1 MRNRMLLLVGI
12 IVVIVI
18 SWIVLANKFED
29 TVQNTYL
36 PFLKQQQEK
45 GLVEFDHEK
54 IRVHKYS
61 FKITMDNLTI
71 FSKSEIF
78 KTSFEQISIW
88 INPIAENIIA
98 SSSGRA
104 SFSSGDTQ
112 IYSKEPITVKIT
124 RTILD
129 GNIDNVRFTLE
140 GKPLELFSA
149 ADDSSILFSQDY
161 DTTIIG
167 KLDEKTN
174 LYSLKLL
181 DNAKELKMTGGYF
194 KWSSDLMNK
203 IYNAKKPDQ
212 GNALN
217 KFIASY
223 YEVVN
228 LQEPIEYKGSYVVAI
243 SKEKLK
249 EIYHMVASNYESMSG
264 SSIEFIGGISAI
276 FSKFDVKKEL
286 FNISL
291 NSRYRSNVHNN
302 RTSLVLSSDGK
313 EIRGNVG
320 FFSNSNY
327 KKDEIEK
334 VTLLMSQSFT
344 NIFNDL
350 KISQTLLTNTDFTKL
365 ADYFANIK
373 NLDINANLLYKI
385 ESSDFDSNFKVA
397 LNEYTAELNSQGKD
411 NKSYTGTLKLSD
423 PMKLINAK
431 TKFVHEAVLPLVQ
444 KTVDSSKVNVE
455 QLKKL
460 VANVET
466 NGFEVLKVFNNSAIS
481 DSFETSFSFE
491 PEKFEFKINDKSLLS
506 IITDDRIVKFL
517 KGFEDSSFK
526 SDALSPNAAPN
537 NGVSSVEDGSSSN
550 AGNGSKDEK
559 VNTNDQQPVVKLDQ
573 PGEKN
578 PAEKNPA
585 MDTPNSNAAAR
596 STNTEQLLNKPADTN
611 PSTADSKEL
620 DSSAEDY

>member
-1 MRNRMLLLVGI
+1 MRNRILLLVGI
-12 IVVIVI
+12 IAVLVV

-29 TVQNTYL
+29 TVQNTYI

-45 GLVEFDHEK
+45 GIVGVDLDK

-88 INPIAENIIA
+88 INPIAENILA
-98 SSSGRA
+98 SSSGKV

-140 GKPLELFSA
+140 GKPFEFFSSV
-149 ADDSSILFSQDY
+149 DDSSILFSQDY
-161 DTTIIG
+161 NSTIIG
-167 KLDEKTN
+167 KFDEKTK

-181 DNAKELKMTGGYF
+181 DNAKELKMSNGYF
-194 KWSSDLMNK
+194 KWSSDLMDK
-203 IYNAKKPDQ
+203 VYNTKKPDQ
-212 GNALN
+212 SNVLN

-223 YEVVN
+223 YEIVN

-249 EIYHMVASNYESMSG
+249 EIYHAMASTS
-264 SSIEFIGGISAI
+264 EFMHNITLFVSN
-276 FSKFDVKKEL
+276 FDVKKEL

-291 NSRYRSNVHNN
+291 NSSYRSNVHNN

-320 FFSNSNY
+320 FFTNSNY

-334 VTLLMSQSFT
+334 VTSLMSQSFA

-350 KISQTLLTNTDFTKL
+350 KISQNPQTSLTNTDFTKL

-373 NLDINANLLYKI
+373 NFDMNANLLYKI
-385 ESSDFDSNFKVA
+385 ESSDFDSNFKFS
-397 LNEYTAELNSQGKD
+397 LNEYNAELNSQGKD

-431 TKFVHEAVLPLVQ
+431 TRFVHEVVLPLVE

-466 NGFEVLKVFNNSAIS
+466 NGFEVLKVFNHSAIS

-506 IITDDRIVKFL
+506 IITDDRIVRFL
-517 KGFEDSSFK
+517 KGFEDSAVK
-526 SDALSPNAAPN
+526 SGLAPSDIVPS
-537 NGVSSVEDGSSSN
+537 NGASESGSSSTVDDK
-550 AGNGSKDEK
+550 SKDEK
-559 VNTNDQQPVVKLDQ
+559 VNVDDQHPAKLDQ
-573 PGEKN
+573 PIEKD
-578 PAEKNPA
+578 PA
-585 MDTPNSNAAAR
+585 MNTPNSNDAGAAVK
-596 STNTEQLLNKPADTN
+596 STDTEQLLNKPVEVNSPA
-611 PSTADSKEL
+611 SDSKEL